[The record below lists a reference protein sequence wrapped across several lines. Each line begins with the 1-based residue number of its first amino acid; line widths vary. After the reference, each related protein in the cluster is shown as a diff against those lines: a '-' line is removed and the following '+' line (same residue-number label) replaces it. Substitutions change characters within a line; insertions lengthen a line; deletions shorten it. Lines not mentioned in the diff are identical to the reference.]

1 MRIPCWT
8 SHRILKA
15 FWRPVWNGEKRFRT
29 QAAPCVPI
37 FVKQTGF
44 RRQRYTCIYPE
55 RPSTGF
61 GKKKKKKRYP
71 ICMSLLDYPRHPISG
86 WEYEVWSPELLP
98 YPPFPQTLD
107 CSQKLHWKHIHIKDS
122 TRAKTTLPSP
132 KGCWFTFC
140 ERSKRILK
148 MLLLF
153 SLLPEWWDFKTE
165 QCLCFKDLVGSEKS
179 RNNSQ

>member
-8 SHRILKA
+8 SHRNWHSEDLCGMEKSALEPRQHHVFLSLWNRQASEGRDI
-15 FWRPVWNGEKRFRT
+15 PVFT
-29 QAAPCVPI
+29 QRDLAQALA
-37 FVKQTGF
+37 
-44 RRQRYTCIYPE
+44 
-55 RPSTGF
+55 
-61 GKKKKKKRYP
+61 KKKKKRYP